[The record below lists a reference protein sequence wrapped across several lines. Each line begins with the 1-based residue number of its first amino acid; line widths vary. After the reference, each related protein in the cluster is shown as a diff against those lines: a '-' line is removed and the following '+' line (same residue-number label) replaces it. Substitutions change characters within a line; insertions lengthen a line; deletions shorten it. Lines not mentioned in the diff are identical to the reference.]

1 MAEKLPVTV
10 ASNQQ
15 YGQRLAQQRAQ
26 EAVPMGAP
34 PTSVPSPVRKKP
46 RIVPGS
52 LTPLTAPTT
61 RPNEPITAGANFGP
75 GPNAAAA
82 GIPTIISPNQA
93 AIDELRQIA
102 QMFPTEDLLDLLDTY
117 GNEL

>member
-34 PTSVPSPVRKKP
+34 PTSVSSPVRKKP
-46 RIVPGS
+46 RIVPGG

-61 RPNEPITAGANFGP
+61 RPDEPITAGANFGP
-75 GPNAAAA
+75 GPNSAQA
-82 GIPTIISPNQA
+82 GIPMGPSRDDIL
-93 AIDELRQIA
+93 DELRVILTTY
-102 QMFPTEDLLDLLDTY
+102 PNSDLALLIDY
-117 GNEL
+117 YERNL